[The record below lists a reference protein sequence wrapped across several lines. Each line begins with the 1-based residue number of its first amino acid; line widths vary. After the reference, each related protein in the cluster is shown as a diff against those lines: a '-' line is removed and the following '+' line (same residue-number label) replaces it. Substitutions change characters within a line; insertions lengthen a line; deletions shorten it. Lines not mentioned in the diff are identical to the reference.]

1 MNLYVFKPTTPGV
14 RGKTK
19 ILNKLFKGRV
29 IKKFSKK
36 LNYSAGRN
44 NLGRITVRHKGG
56 RCKRKYR
63 IIDFFR
69 SDINLYGKV
78 VREEYDPNRN
88 SNILLINYFNGSKS
102 YIISPKNIKIKDILV
117 SSFNSSLNIG
127 NSNIIK
133 NIPNGLKIHCLEN
146 YPGSGAKYS
155 RSSGSY
161 CTIISKNN
169 FSANILLKSGKI
181 KKFNLNCRATIG
193 EVGNDKYNLIKKGK
207 AGVSRLMGIRP
218 TVRGVAMNPVDHPHG
233 GGEGKTSGGR
243 DPVSPWGI
251 PTKGYKT
258 KI

>member
-1 MNLYVFKPTTPGV
+1 MNLYVFKPVTSGL
-14 RGKTK
+14 RGKIK
-19 ILNKLFKGRV
+19 LLNKL
-29 IKKFSKK
+29 SKCK
-36 LNYSAGRN
+36 VLNRFCKSLNYHAGRN

-56 RCKRKYR
+56 RCKRRYR
-63 IIDFFR
+63 VIDFFR
-69 SDINLYGKV
+69 SNSGLYGKV

-88 SNILLINYFNGSKS
+88 SNILLINYFNGEKS

-117 SSFNSSLNIG
+117 SSLDSPLNIG

-133 NIPNGLKIHCLEN
+133 NIPNGFKIHCLESF
-146 YPGSGAKYS
+146 PGSGAKYS

-169 FSANILLKSGKI
+169 SSVNILLKSGKI
-181 KKFNLNCRATIG
+181 KKFNLNCKATIG
-193 EVGNDKYNLIKKGK
+193 EVGNNDYNLIKKGK
-207 AGVSRLMGIRP
+207 AGVNRLLGIRP